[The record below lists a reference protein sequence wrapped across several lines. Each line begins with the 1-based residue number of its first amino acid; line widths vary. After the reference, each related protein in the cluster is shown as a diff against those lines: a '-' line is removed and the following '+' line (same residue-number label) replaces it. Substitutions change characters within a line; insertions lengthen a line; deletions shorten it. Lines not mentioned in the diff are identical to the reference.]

1 MYENETVLGT
11 TPVGES
17 CSPSSDTEQEKC
29 ARPTIKECVDRNK
42 YCTGPPV
49 VSIIIA
55 PQSMFDDKTL
65 LRIYPALVFTQLY
78 ALRLPRL

>member
-1 MYENETVLGT
+1 MYENETVFGT

-49 VSIIIA
+49 VS
-55 PQSMFDDKTL
+55 
-65 LRIYPALVFTQLY
+65 RITVHQKVLIV
-78 ALRLPRL
+78 